1 MLRKTLGVVLAIM
14 IALTGCTQYIFPED
28 WWPPR
33 PNDKPSSGELT
44 PEEIA
49 KGIDFEQLNEDISA
63 ELVGTDVPG
72 ILVTASTNN
81 PASSMVYSNIGARNT
96 SEKIY
101 IDVVFEASGYRNSAT
116 TLISGGRMI
125 LTAMGDSNNSPIEL
139 STYTAKTVE
148 ALETSTTIGNQTV
161 SESVEI
167 TITTPSVIEGTVN
180 VSSDSVV
187 FTDLKIETPSSN
199 FGATITVGN
208 IEIPINQV
216 INDITEGY
224 NGLFDGGYGTE
235 SNPYEIRT
243 TQQFLNIGD
252 ENFQEM
258 LLEGDNEDLFFELTG
273 DIDLRGHSGYV
284 GTVFSGTL
292 DGNNHTITG
301 SNSIHHIFRYN
312 YEDVEFDDINIVF
325 DDESVTLLVQY
336 PGFKSD
342 VKLGNESYQ
351 YDKDSM
357 RLLFNDVDYSSPANN
372 MDYYYSVRDNNFAF
386 YADGSVTASETYF
399 DGDFELSWTTTAYTE
414 NNERINYIVT
424 IDECDVTGN
433 FIGGF
438 SNSGS
443 AIFVG
448 GQYGDT
454 EIAVRNS
461 SFTGELTGYNT
472 ALLVANSNL
481 CIPGKNGVTDTNF
494 TIENVICNGIIESYS
509 NNGSVYFSN
518 SKEFEGAFAGTLNE
532 SPYQPLSS
540 ANALEISDVSDNKFN
555 SNNKLSII
563 NPEVAIGTEAFQF
576 KLSLPSVFWY
586 ANPLDNSPVSS
597 TDSNTFTVEYSA
609 NEEPANVYAAMPI
622 TRREADILSSEV
634 PEFATIDWNN
644 ANISAEGNPYSFV
657 QVNDDWYL
665 VIDYVSNEDLMYSK
679 TGIPSSLSGYKY
691 MTRVIALALD
701 HNNEVIATSA
711 QLILSE

>member
-49 KGIDFEQLNEDISA
+49 KGIDFEQLNDDISA
-63 ELVGTDVPG
+63 ELAGDDVPG
-72 ILVTASTNN
+72 ILVKASTNN

-125 LTAMGDSNNSPIEL
+125 LTAIGKSDSSSIVL
-139 STYTAKTVE
+139 STYTAETVE
-148 ALETSTTIGNQTV
+148 ELETSTTIGNQTV

-167 TITTPSVIEGTVN
+167 TITTPSVIKGTVN
-180 VSSDSVV
+180 ISSGSVV
-187 FTDLKIETPSSN
+187 FADLKIETPSSN

-208 IEIPINQV
+208 IKIPINQV

-252 ENFQEM
+252 EDFQEM

-301 SNSIHHIFRYN
+301 SNNISYMFRY
-312 YEDVEFDDINIVF
+312 YLEQVTFKDFTVVF
-325 DDESVTLLVQY
+325 DDSNITLLVFHPAMVATEY
-336 PGFKSD
+336 NSANYIVEDETLSITFDNVDYRIPK
-342 VKLGNESYQ
+342 GNE
-351 YDKDSM
+351 
-357 RLLFNDVDYSSPANN
+357 
-372 MDYYYSVRDNNFAF
+372 DYYYPVRDNNFALYLDGTVPQG
-386 YADGSVTASETYF
+386 YAVIDGVVSDDVLWTHKAETI
-399 DGDFELSWTTTAYTE
+399 
-414 NNERINYIVT
+414 ERNRILHIAKITN
-424 IDECDVTGN
+424 CDVVGN

-438 SNSGS
+438 SNSGA

-448 GQYGDT
+448 GQFCDT
-454 EIAVRNS
+454 IINVTDC
-461 SFTGELTGYNT
+461 SFDGSLVGQYTS
-472 ALLVANSNL
+472 LLVGNVSSCPA
-481 CIPGKNGVTDTNF
+481 GKMNATN
-494 TIENVICNGIIESYS
+494 VSGGIIFSTS
-509 NNGSVYFSN
+509 GNGSLFFGN
-518 SKEFEGAFAGTLNE
+518 SKD
-532 SPYQPLSS
+532 S
-540 ANALEISDVSDNKFN
+540 
-555 SNNKLSII
+555 SII
-563 NPEVAIGTEAFQF
+563 NAVNVTGGYKTLNAGNSISVTNTGENNRIEITDSNILGAEVYQI
-576 KLSLPSVFWY
+576 KLSLPSLYWY
-586 ANPLDNSPVSS
+586 DNDIHGGETGT
-597 TDSNTFTVEYSA
+597 TDSNTFTIEYPI
-609 NEEPANVYAAMPI
+609 NEEEAIYIAKPI
-622 TRREADILSSEV
+622 TRLEAEALSDTVDAFKEINWDDSKV
-634 PEFATIDWNN
+634 S
-644 ANISAEGNPYSFV
+644 ANGLRYVFV
-657 QVNDDWYL
+657 NVDGTMFL
-665 VIDYVSNEDLMYSK
+665 VIDYSNYPSIVMYSD
-679 TGIPSSLSGYKY
+679 SGVPENLDEYKY
-691 MTRVIALALD
+691 LDFRIVIALD
-701 HNNEVIATSA
+701 SNNNIVGA
-711 QLILSE
+711 SEG